1 MRKIAALDALF
12 PKIRQHLLAATL
24 LNPERWWY
32 LSDLAQF
39 LSVTP
44 SSLQRELSALTE
56 VGILERRRDGNRVYY
71 RPDPSCPFLSD
82 LQGLLAKTIGLAD
95 ILKEALEPVA
105 DALEFAFIYGSLA
118 RNEEISESD
127 VDLMLIGSLR
137 LSDLSAALR
146 EAERRLR
153 RPINPTLFTLEEFR
167 EKWQSGNHFLRTVM
181 QAEKIFLLGDAHEL
195 AATVER

>member
-181 QAEKIFLLGDAHEL
+181 QAEKIFLLGDAHEIGR
-195 AATVER
+195 A